1 MSDTPRYR
9 VLFARRAVKDV
20 NQPTPKLRRK
30 LKEIIEN
37 RIAEDPYSGKR
48 LVGDLEGYRSIRLT
62 HKDRVVFR
70 IDEEEKTVF
79 ILRARTH
86 YNTP

>member
-1 MSDTPRYR
+1 MTETPHYR

-20 NQPTPKLRRK
+20 DQLNPKLRKK
-30 LKEIIEN
+30 LKDIIEN
-37 RIAEDPYSGKR
+37 RIAADPYSGKR

-62 HKDRVVFR
+62 HKDRIVFR

-86 YNTP
+86 YDAP